1 MSFGRNR
8 ILRKTAASRSERLLP
23 HACIMSGRSSRFA
36 AALLCAI
43 TTSTPSVVAARV
55 PGPPAAAPAAV
66 SAVPGNGRV
75 RLSWTPVPGATGY
88 KVFRGANGAW
98 DPAAVTNTRGTTHIS
113 QGLVNGTTYSFT
125 VAAYTRG
132 GDGPL
137 SLAVVATP
145 LAPPSSVIASPGD
158 QRVTLTWQPA
168 AGAASYTVYRR
179 LAGEPGFS
187 EFVTG
192 VLAPPFV
199 DPRLTNGTR
208 YYYQLR
214 AVGGGTLSDLSE
226 RVSAVPK

>member
-1 MSFGRNR
+1 
-8 ILRKTAASRSERLLP
+8 
-23 HACIMSGRSSRFA
+23 MSGPTA
-36 AALLCAI
+36 VLALLCAI
-43 TTSTPSVVAARV
+43 AS
-55 PGPPAAAPAAV
+55 AAPAPPATAPAIV
-66 SAVPGNGRV
+66 SAVPGNGTV
-75 RLSWTPVPGATGY
+75 RLSWTPVRGASGY

-98 DPAAVTNTRGTTHIS
+98 DPAAVTTTRGTTHVS

-125 VAAYTRG
+125 VAAYTSG

-145 LAPPSSVIASPGD
+145 LAPPEGVMASPGD

-179 LAGEPGFS
+179 LAGES
-187 EFVTG
+187 AMTEFVTG

-214 AVGGGTLSDLSE
+214 AVGGGTLSELSE
-226 RVSAVPK
+226 RVSAVPMPQ